1 MGEAWH
7 FKFCVMIDTEKYYC
21 THDRLLPMETCL
33 WSLGDFKVWETSDN
47 VAETVHDRD
56 IVAIED

>member
-1 MGEAWH
+1 
-7 FKFCVMIDTEKYYC
+7 MIDTEKYYC